1 MQTAV
6 VNIKV
11 DPEVKKKAQKVAE
24 ELGFSLS
31 AVLTGFMKKFI
42 REKAISF
49 SLEPEYSD
57 YFIKSMKQSEEDIK
71 NGWVS
76 PTFDNIED
84 EIAWLN
90 DPKGKYVNQLRKKV

>member
-11 DPEVKKKAQKVAE
+11 DPEVKKKAQEVAE

-31 AVLTGFMKKFI
+31 AVLTGFMKQFI
-42 REKAISF
+42 REKGINF
-49 SLEPEYSD
+49 SLEPEYTD
-57 YFIKSMKQSEEDIK
+57 YFIKSMKESEEDIK

-90 DPKGKYVNQLRKKV
+90 DPKAKYVNQLRKKV

>member
-6 VNIKV
+6 VNIKI
-11 DPEVKKKAQKVAE
+11 DPEVKKEAQKIAQ

-31 AVLTGFMKKFI
+31 AVLTGFIKTFI
-42 REKAISF
+42 REKSINF
-49 SLEPEYSD
+49 SLEPKYSD
-57 YFIKSMKQSEEDIK
+57 YFNKSMKQSEEDIK

-90 DPKGKYVNQLRKKV
+90 DPKAKYVNQLRKKV